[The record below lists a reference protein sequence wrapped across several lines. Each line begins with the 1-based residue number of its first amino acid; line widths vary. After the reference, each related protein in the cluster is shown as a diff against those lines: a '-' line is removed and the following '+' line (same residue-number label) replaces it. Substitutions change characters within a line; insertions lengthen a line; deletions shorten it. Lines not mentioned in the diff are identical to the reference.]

1 MLHITVMNPH
11 SKQKRA
17 EYRTELKEPK
27 DWRVEID
34 VEKGR
39 AYYRPNYGRHGLE
52 PDKFEIDCIRDGRI
66 ILGSDNL
73 QVISAFN
80 YIDHINDIPRLQGNL
95 NIYGIYID
103 GIEFFR

>member
-1 MLHITVMNPH
+1 MLHVTVMNPN

-17 EYRTELKEPK
+17 RYRTELKEPK

-39 AYYRPNYGRHGLE
+39 ASYRPNYGRHGFE
-52 PDKFEIDCIRDGRI
+52 PDKFQIDCISDGRI

-80 YIDHINDIPRLQGNL
+80 YINAFQPLFNL